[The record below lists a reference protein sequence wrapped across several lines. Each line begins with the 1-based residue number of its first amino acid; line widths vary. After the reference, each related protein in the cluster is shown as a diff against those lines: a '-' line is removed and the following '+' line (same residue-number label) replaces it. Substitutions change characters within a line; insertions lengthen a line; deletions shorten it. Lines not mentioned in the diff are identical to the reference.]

1 MIGLYVNCSQ
11 IYTAS
16 PDVPPE
22 AKTVIQL
29 SVRLSNQ
36 MLQTRIKLSISKTPG
51 KLTLHIHPNLPL
63 YSQILQ
69 QHNHLV
75 TTRQMYKPFLFSSFK
90 LFSPIHQVLLTLG
103 QICPHSFILNT
114 TALKLPSYLL
124 SPTIKTTQ
132 TIGFSSL
139 IDSHD
144 SFVWQTGS

>member
-114 TALKLPSYLL
+114 TALKLPSR
-124 SPTIKTTQ
+124 SPQ
-132 TIGFSSL
+132 ESSNRQQL
-139 IDSHD
+139 
-144 SFVWQTGS
+144 